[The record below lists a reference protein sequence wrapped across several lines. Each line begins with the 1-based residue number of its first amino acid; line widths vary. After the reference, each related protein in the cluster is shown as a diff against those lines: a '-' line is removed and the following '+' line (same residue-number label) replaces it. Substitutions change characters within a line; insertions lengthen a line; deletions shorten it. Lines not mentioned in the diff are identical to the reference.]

1 MSRNTEPL
9 YVLYVSEIHPFG
21 NRPIYFDSVVEKFV
35 ATLRFF
41 LLLIG
46 KIECNS
52 HQQNASLKYMPSK
65 GARDLRAGQY

>member
-9 YVLYVSEIHPFG
+9 YVLYVSEIHAFG

-35 ATLRFF
+35 ATLRFL

-46 KIECNS
+46 KIDAIPTSKCS
-52 HQQNASLKYMPSK
+52 VSLKYMLSK
-65 GARDLRAGQY
+65 GARDLRAGH